1 MIRFKFLEDREGR
14 LKVHS
19 TISKKARGQF
29 LTALI
34 ENQITTKEEIKQL
47 QFADFAFREDLS
59 TLMNY
64 VFVKK

>member
-1 MIRFKFLEDREGR
+1 MLRFKFLEDREGS

-34 ENQITTKEEIKQL
+34 ESQVKSKEEIKQL
-47 QFADFAFREDLS
+47 QFAGLAFREDLS
-59 TLMNY
+59 TINTY
-64 VFVKK
+64 VFVKE